1 MYQGR
6 EMEDLIMHIS
16 TIVIAL
22 SGLVALLAIIAAGF
36 GLFGKEKGSPY
47 ATKSLRGQEV
57 QIFGR
62 GLYRYD
68 TLFIGAGYRGQDAVM
83 LFLGVP
89 LLVAAI
95 LLSAG
100 GSALGQ
106 LLLTGVLGYFLY
118 VYASMAL
125 GAAYNRLFLVYV
137 VLLSASLFAFV
148 VSFAAV
154 DLQALGSQLPQGAL
168 RTGLAVFMIVGGLV
182 TLVVW
187 GAPLVSALVS
197 GDPPERL
204 DTYTTMVTYALDL
217 SVITPATFI
226 CAVLVLQD
234 APLGY
239 LIAVP
244 LLTIIILLAPQ
255 IILSTVF
262 QRSAGVP
269 FTTGEMIG
277 PVAGF
282 TLLGLVAIWLFIALL
297 SNFSSFV

>member
-1 MYQGR
+1 MNTS
-6 EMEDLIMHIS
+6 I
-16 TIVIAL
+16 IVIAL
-22 SGLVALLAIIAAGF
+22 SLLVALLAIIAAGV
-36 GLFGKEKGSPY
+36 GLFGRGKGNPY
-47 ATKSLRGQEV
+47 AFTSLRGQEV
-57 QIFGR
+57 QIFGK

-68 TLFIGAGYRGQDAVM
+68 TLFFGAGYRGQDAVV

-89 LLVAAI
+89 LLGVAI
-95 LLSAG
+95 LRYGG
-100 GSALGQ
+100 GSGLGQ

-137 VLLSASLFAFV
+137 GLLSASLFAFV
-148 VSFAAV
+148 LAFSGV

-168 RTGLAVFMIVGGLV
+168 RIGLAAFMLVGGLV

-187 GAPLVSALVS
+187 GAPLVSALIK
-197 GDPPERL
+197 GNPPDRM

-217 SVITPATFI
+217 AVITPATFI

-239 LIAVP
+239 LVAMP

-269 FTTGEMIG
+269 FTKGERIG

-282 TLLGLVAIWLFIALL
+282 AVLGLVAIWLLIVLL
-297 SNFSSFV
+297 ANFSGFA